1 MKNITKIIS
10 GFLIA
15 GSVAVACEEAFLDER
30 PRGTFSEDVLRSR
43 AGVEGILIG
52 AYALLDGIGGSAGW
66 EAAGSNWVFGSVA
79 SDEAYKGS
87 DAGDQPAI
95 NQIERYETLPTN
107 GYMDPKWRTVY
118 DGVARSND
126 VLRLL
131 PEVEDIPDE
140 EKGRI
145 AGEARFLRG
154 HYHFEAKKM
163 WNNIPFIDETTIN
176 LNDFNSAKVTNTE
189 ENWSKIEADF
199 QFAMDNL
206 PEEQAQFGRA
216 NKWAAAAYLAKVYM
230 FQRKYAEARPLL
242 ENIIENGVNSAGVKY
257 ALTEE
262 YFDNFTPG
270 KQNNS
275 ETVFAV
281 QHSVNDGG
289 QGQNANFGDIL
300 NFPYTGGPG
309 GCCGFFQPSHNL
321 ANSFKTDAQGLPMP
335 ETFMNDYYLHDE
347 GVAADQEFTP
357 ADIRFDP
364 RIDHTM
370 GRRGIPY
377 LDWGQHPG
385 AAWIR
390 DQPNGGPYSPKKNV
404 YAEAD
409 AGTYTDNSSW
419 TSGLTANNYN
429 LIRFA
434 DVLLWA
440 AEAEVEAGSLEK
452 AREYVNMVRA
462 RAANPEGWVRNED
475 GTPAANYVISTYET
489 AWTDQA
495 MAREAV
501 RFERK
506 LELGMEG
513 HRFFDL
519 VRYEQAV
526 PVLNAYIDKE
536 KEFRQYLRGATFQET
551 DKYFPIP
558 EQQITLSMMDGQP
571 TLVQNPGY

>member
-1 MKNITKIIS
+1 
-10 GFLIA
+10 
-15 GSVAVACEEAFLDER
+15 
-30 PRGTFSEDVLRSR
+30 
-43 AGVEGILIG
+43 
-52 AYALLDGIGGSAGW
+52 
-66 EAAGSNWVFGSVA
+66 
-79 SDEAYKGS
+79 
-87 DAGDQPAI
+87 
-95 NQIERYETLPTN
+95 
-107 GYMDPKWRTVY
+107 
-118 DGVARSND
+118 
-126 VLRLL
+126 
-131 PEVEDIPDE
+131 
-140 EKGRI
+140 
-145 AGEARFLRG
+145 
-154 HYHFEAKKM
+154 
-163 WNNIPFIDETTIN
+163 
-176 LNDFNSAKVTNTE
+176 
-189 ENWSKIEADF
+189 
-199 QFAMDNL
+199 
-206 PEEQAQFGRA
+206 
-216 NKWAAAAYLAKVYM
+216 
-230 FQRKYAEARPLL
+230 
-242 ENIIENGVNSAGVKY
+242 
-257 ALTEE
+257 
-262 YFDNFTPG
+262 
-270 KQNNS
+270 
-275 ETVFAV
+275 
-281 QHSVNDGG
+281 
-289 QGQNANFGDIL
+289 
-300 NFPYTGGPG
+300 
-309 GCCGFFQPSHNL
+309 NL

-347 GVAADQEFTP
+347 GVAADAAFTP

-475 GTPAANYVISTYET
+475 GTPAANYVISTYEA